1 MANEKE
7 IQARMKSIQD
17 TMKITNA
24 MYLISSSKL
33 KRAKTV
39 LGNAEPYFYGIQSAI
54 ARVLR
59 HVPDMTHEFFNKRAD
74 KQGEE
79 RRIGLVVV
87 TADKGLAGAYNHN
100 IIKLAEAELARA
112 GHGKLY
118 VLGIVGQQYF
128 GKKKDVDMDKD
139 FQQNIQKPSL
149 HQAREL
155 SELIVESYL
164 EGELDEVRIIY
175 TKVINAVQMET
186 VVQQLLPLEKEEV
199 VERTI
204 PLDLHR
210 ELITLYPSPEAVL
223 DYMIP
228 NYLTGLIYGCLV
240 EAYASEHNSR
250 MMAMQSSTDNAKEML
265 RDLSIQFNR
274 ARQAA
279 ITQEITEV
287 IAGAKAQK
295 RK

>member
-1 MANEKE
+1 M
-7 IQARMKSIQD
+7 
-17 TMKITNA
+17 
-24 MYLISSSKL
+24 
-33 KRAKTV
+33 
-39 LGNAEPYFYGIQSAI
+39 
-54 ARVLR
+54 
-59 HVPDMTHEFFNKRAD
+59 
-74 KQGEE
+74 
-79 RRIGLVVV
+79 
-87 TADKGLAGAYNHN
+87 
-100 IIKLAEAELARA
+100 
-112 GHGKLY
+112 Y

-199 VERTI
+199 VERNI

-228 NYLTGLIYGCLV
+228 NYLTGLIYGGLV

>member
-1 MANEKE
+1 M
-7 IQARMKSIQD
+7 
-17 TMKITNA
+17 
-24 MYLISSSKL
+24 
-33 KRAKTV
+33 
-39 LGNAEPYFYGIQSAI
+39 
-54 ARVLR
+54 
-59 HVPDMTHEFFNKRAD
+59 PDMTHEFFNKLAD

-175 TKVINAVQMET
+175 TKVIYAVQMET

-199 VERTI
+199 VERKI
-204 PLDLHR
+204 PLD
-210 ELITLYPSPEAVL
+210 
-223 DYMIP
+223 
-228 NYLTGLIYGCLV
+228 
-240 EAYASEHNSR
+240 
-250 MMAMQSSTDNAKEML
+250 
-265 RDLSIQFNR
+265 
-274 ARQAA
+274 
-279 ITQEITEV
+279 
-287 IAGAKAQK
+287 
-295 RK
+295 

>member
-33 KRAKTV
+33 KKAKMI
-39 LGNAEPYFYGIQSAI
+39 LGNTEPYFYGIQSAI
-54 ARVLR
+54 TRVLR
-59 HVPDMTHEFFNKRAD
+59 HVPDMKQEFFNQRPER
-74 KQGEE
+74 QGED
-79 RRIGLVVV
+79 RKVGIIVV

-100 IIKLAEAELARA
+100 VIKLAEEELRKTE
-112 GHGKLY
+112 HDKLY

-128 GKKKDVDMDKD
+128 CKKSNVDVDPD
-139 FQQNIQKPSL
+139 FNYNIQKPSL
-149 HQAREL
+149 HQAREI
-155 SELIVESYL
+155 SELMVDSYL
-164 EGELDEVRIIY
+164 DEELDEVHIIY
-175 TKVINAVQMET
+175 TRVINAVKMEN
-186 VVQQLLPLEKEEV
+186 VVQQLLPLKKEEV
-199 VERTI
+199 VDQDI

-210 ELITLYPSPEAVL
+210 EIITLYPSPKEVL
-223 DYMIP
+223 DHLIP

-250 MMAMQSSTDNAKEML
+250 MMAMQSSTDSAKEML

-287 IAGAKAQK
+287 VAGAKAQK
-295 RK
+295 RE